1 MQRCSVALKR
11 EYPFDGSNHTLF
23 QMAFLTFCQKVL
35 VYYIYERERERE
47 RERGGEGGR
56 EGERVYVCVHEG
68 E

>member
-47 RERGGEGGR
+47 RERGGGREGGR
-56 EGERVYVCVHEG
+56 ACVCMCT
-68 E
+68 

>member
-47 RERGGEGGR
+47 REREGEG
-56 EGERVYVCVHEG
+56 ELVYVCVHEG